1 MTVRVKLNAYAT
13 LRAYLGGAASKE
25 VEIAPGQTVGE
36 LIDWLGIPREQT
48 RIVFVNNR
56 SAGLTDPL
64 QGGEH
69 IGIFPAIGG
78 G

>member
-1 MTVRVKLNAYAT
+1 MAHVKLNAYAT

-25 VEIAPGQTVGE
+25 LEIEPGETVGQ
-36 LIDWLGIPREQT
+36 LLDRIGVPRDQT

-56 SAGLTDPL
+56 ASSLADPL

-69 IGIFPAIGG
+69 VGVFPAIGG